1 MLQRIEVVE
10 VGNTDPN
17 RVEVEVVRS
26 GAICIR
32 VPYCLDVT
40 PKDARRI
47 AGLLLTAAAEVERT
61 MDAVFGPGR
70 EPFPDETVGDL
81 KNA

>member
-10 VGNTDPN
+10 VASVDPQ
-17 RVEVEVVRS
+17 RVEVEIVRDGS
-26 GAICIR
+26 IRIR

-40 PKDARRI
+40 PEDARRI

-61 MDAVFGPGR
+61 TDAVFGPGR
-70 EPFPDETVGDL
+70 EPFPEEAVGDL